1 MRGIHKLD
9 NFISCCSQVPSTSF
23 LSSAIVSEQG
33 VALDVD
39 HDDGKSL
46 AVGFLCILLQQHH
59 QPADLFLNS
68 PPPLAMPFLAGDPD
82 TVSHAFMTTYYL
94 R

>member
-9 NFISCCSQVPSTSF
+9 NFISCCREVPSTSF

-39 HDDGKSL
+39 HDDCKSL
-46 AVGFLCILLQQHH
+46 AVGFLCIL
-59 QPADLFLNS
+59 FLNS
-68 PPPLAMPFLAGDPD
+68 PLAMPFLAGDPD